1 MKRIHFMVLFTM
13 CWMALSVQAQSLSA
27 GMKYG
32 NPNTS
37 SVFGDLNFDNE
48 VNVADI
54 NVLVDLILRG
64 PVTPPSSYMSIAEFK
79 AKHWQDAVN
88 YVDTITED
96 EVIHGWVVSS
106 DESGNIY
113 KSLYIMDE
121 SGAGITISINK
132 VNLYQD
138 YPIGQEIILSMKDHW
153 VGKYCGQQ
161 LVGYPSFY
169 VSGEVWETTFLPVDE
184 WEEIVTVQGSP
195 DPSQAQ
201 PVDVNLADFA
211 GKTDAE
217 TLLRYQGMLVRISD
231 VTFEAADG
239 YVTFGEQSSSTNR
252 IIVDAN
258 GNELIVR
265 NSNYSDFIN
274 DILPRGDVDVV
285 GVLSFYAI
293 RQNSSGYWQLF
304 LRDRNDVIGGDV
316 TPPDVETLTELNE
329 GFENDLPGPWANV
342 KESGDKEWY
351 TTQYQNNGYA
361 AMTGYRGTQPPF
373 DSWLITP
380 PLNIKDAARKVLN
393 FRTEVNGYG
402 STTTTLEV
410 YVLNSDLP
418 STATV
423 KVKLNPT
430 LPTAPASGYSGWV
443 ESGDIDLSQWSDGVY
458 YIGFRYHAT
467 PDANY
472 ATWCLDDVKFNV
484 AE

>member
-1 MKRIHFMVLFTM
+1 MVLFTM
-13 CWMALSVQAQSLSA
+13 CWMALSVQAQTLPS

-32 NPNTS
+32 NLS
-37 SVFGDLNFDNE
+37 STVFGDLNDDNE

-64 PVTPPSSYMSIAEFK
+64 PITPQNPYMSIAEFK

-132 VNLYQD
+132 TSLYQD

-161 LVGYPSFY
+161 LIGYPTWY
-169 VSGEVWETTFLPVDE
+169 AAGDVWETTFLPVDE
-184 WEEIVTVQGSP
+184 WEEIVTINGSP

-211 GKTDAE
+211 SKTDAE

-231 VTFEAADG
+231 VSFEAADG
-239 YVTFGEQSSSTNR
+239 YVTFGEPTLTTNR

-265 NSNYSDFIN
+265 NSNYSNFCD
-274 DILPRGDVDVV
+274 DILPRGAVDVV
-285 GVLSFYAI
+285 GVLSFHAS
-293 RQNSSGYWQLF
+293 RENATGRWQLY
-304 LRDRNDVIGGDV
+304 LRDRNDVTGGDV
-316 TPPDVETLTELNE
+316 TPPAAETLTELNE
-329 GFENDLPGPWANV
+329 GFENGLPGPWANV
-342 KESGDKEWY
+342 KVSGDKEWY
-351 TTQYQNNGYA
+351 KTQYQNNGYA
-361 AMTGYRGTQPPF
+361 AMTGYRGIQPPF
-373 DSWLITP
+373 DAWLITP
-380 PLNIKDAARKVLN
+380 ALNIKDAARKVLN

-402 STTTTLEV
+402 STTSKFEV
-410 YVLNSDLP
+410 YVLNSDSP
-418 STATV
+418 STASV
-423 KVKLNPT
+423 KVQLNPT
-430 LPTAPASGYSGWV
+430 LPTAPASGYSVWV

-458 YIGFRYHAT
+458 YIGFRYYAT
-467 PDANY
+467 SDANY

>member
-1 MKRIHFMVLFTM
+1 MRRIHFMVLFTM
-13 CWMALSVQAQSLSA
+13 CWMALSVQAQTLPS

-32 NPNTS
+32 NLS
-37 SVFGDLNFDNE
+37 STVFGDLNDDNE

-64 PVTPPSSYMSIAEFK
+64 PITPQNPYMSIAEFK

-132 VNLYQD
+132 TSLYQD
-138 YPIGQEIILSMKDHW
+138 YPIGQEIILSMKNHW

-161 LVGYPSFY
+161 LIGYPTWY
-169 VSGEVWETTFLPVDE
+169 AAGNVWETTFLPVDE
-184 WEEIVTVQGSP
+184 WEEIVTVQGSH

-201 PVDVNLADFA
+201 PVDVSLADFA

-231 VTFEAADG
+231 VSFEAADG
-239 YVTFGEQSSSTNR
+239 YVTFGEPTLTTNR

-265 NSNYSDFIN
+265 NSNYSDFID
-274 DILPRGDVDVV
+274 DILPRGVVDVV
-285 GVLSFYAI
+285 GVLSFYAS
-293 RQNSSGYWQLF
+293 RENATGRWQLY

-316 TPPDVETLTELNE
+316 TPPAAETLTELNE
-329 GFENDLPGPWANV
+329 GFENGLPGPWANV
-342 KESGDKEWY
+342 KVSGDKEWY
-351 TTQYQNNGYA
+351 KTQYQNNGYA
-361 AMTGYRGTQPPF
+361 AMTGYRGIQPPF
-373 DSWLITP
+373 DAWLITP
-380 PLNIKDAARKVLN
+380 ALNIKDAARKVLN

-402 STTTTLEV
+402 STTSKFEV
-410 YVLNSDLP
+410 YVLNSDSP
-418 STATV
+418 STASV
-423 KVKLNPT
+423 KVQLNPT

-458 YIGFRYHAT
+458 YIGFRYYAT
-467 PDANY
+467 SDANY